1 MKPPYTLYLCT
12 LEDVTR
18 QLDKA
23 LPTNPS
29 TSVTNEYADYATLVT
44 SLISQVSTWI
54 GDYTGRS
61 FAPYV
66 RTIDMYQQD
75 FATQKTWSR
84 NALYLPD
91 DLTSVT
97 SIVFSDETL
106 IADQYRL
113 DGYGAPYQRI
123 RFNNVT
129 FDMGFDSTISIE
141 GRWGYSETY
150 SATTYTTA
158 QSVTTTTTDIVYVSD
173 YTVFDTYQYI
183 KIDDEI
189 MLITDRSDSHAHVG
203 DHLHVIRGC
212 NGTTAST
219 HSNGATI
226 QVLLIEPDVRLV
238 ATRMVAWLYQ
248 KRTDVGDVV
257 QLADGAV
264 IISQAPPLIK
274 QVLNG
279 KVRLG
284 VIAT

>member
-29 TSVTNEYADYATLVT
+29 TSVTNEYADYSTLV
-44 SLISQVSTWI
+44 SNLIPQVSTWI

-61 FAPYV
+61 FAPYI

-91 DLTSVT
+91 DLISVT

-106 IADQYRL
+106 TADQYRL

-129 FDMGFDSTISIE
+129 FDMGFDSTISIA
-141 GRWGYSETY
+141 GRWGYSEVYNPTTY
-150 SATTYTTA
+150 NSAGSLTDSAT
-158 QSVTTTTTDIVYVSD
+158 SLSVSD
-173 YTVFDTYQYI
+173 ASLFDTYQYI
-183 KIDDEI
+183 KIDSEL
-189 MLITDRSDSHAHVG
+189 MLITARNETTDV
-203 DHLHVIRGC
+203 LTIVRGVL
-212 NGTTAST
+212 GTTATSHLT
-219 HSNGATI
+219 AQPIYRLMIDES
-226 QVLLIEPDVRLV
+226 VRLV

-264 IISQAPPLIK
+264 IISQAPPIIK